1 MTWDSEE
8 NRKISEQR
16 NKESRIYQIEVEL
29 TWNETENKYQN
40 KNLVLWK

>member
-16 NKESRIYQIEVEL
+16 NKKSRIYQIEVEL

>member
-1 MTWDSEE
+1 MTWDSEG

-16 NKESRIYQIEVEL
+16 NKESRIYKIEVEL
-29 TWNETENKYQN
+29 TWNKTENKYQN